1 MTDKSTDVTQGGQDQ
16 LEDIFSFG
24 PEVTNF
30 DADDKK
36 ENELPDI
43 CSQIQDLNIRQAI
56 DMRQP
61 REEKLV
67 HTLHGIFIDNENL
80 PQCLGSYPCQIKTVG
95 LDAKTVKPPLS
106 PTSKMD
112 SFIDKRDVQEIY
124 HSRLTKHKNDLVRN
138 DDTEFLVANL

>member
-43 CSQIQDLNIRQAI
+43 CSQI
-56 DMRQP
+56 
-61 REEKLV
+61 
-67 HTLHGIFIDNENL
+67 
-80 PQCLGSYPCQIKTVG
+80 
-95 LDAKTVKPPLS
+95 
-106 PTSKMD
+106 
-112 SFIDKRDVQEIY
+112 
-124 HSRLTKHKNDLVRN
+124 
-138 DDTEFLVANL
+138 